1 MVGIWIFKNIIW
13 QNMWIMQDDFQYDL
27 NVTNVKCVMSPA
39 QPSATLPHPPSFQVG
54 IVGHGQG
61 WNHFGWPV
69 QLPSN
74 QTNQKAN
81 NQKEKNIKQKTP
93 KTIQFHFWKDCICK
107 ICESCKMIFNM
118 IWMSQMW
125 CPLSSPLPPPP
136 WVFQVGIVGH
146 GWNHFGW
153 PVQLPSNQT
162 NQKANNQCQPVK
174 SPKRKKKISN
184 KKNQKQCNFIF
195 WKTRKWNA
203 SEVGYVNRCFFV
215 ASPKINTK
223 TKNKCSTTPKSQ
235 ISKVD

>member
-27 NVTNVKCVMSPA
+27 NVTNVKFVMSPA

-136 WVFQVGIVGH
+136 EFSKLGLSVTAEIILDDQ
-146 GWNHFGW
+146 
-153 PVQLPSNQT
+153 SNYHPTKPTKKQT
-162 NQKANNQCQPVK
+162 TNANQSKAQK
-174 SPKRKKKISN
+174 GKKKYQT
-184 KKNQKQCNFIF
+184 K
-195 WKTRKWNA
+195 
-203 SEVGYVNRCFFV
+203 
-215 ASPKINTK
+215 K
-223 TKNKCSTTPKSQ
+223 TKNNA
-235 ISKVD
+235 ISFFERPESEMHRKLGT